1 LILRRFSREIRERTR
16 KEKQNTNK
24 CFSFSFFVCFALFRG
39 QDLLKIIRVIRRKN
53 GVKMKNVL
61 SLLLIVVFFFL
72 PITAQKRGGA
82 EIKQLQSPQNP
93 RLGFVIHGGAG
104 VIKRG
109 SLSPEKEAEYKRK
122 LEEAV
127 LAGYKALQDGKSG
140 LDAVEIAIRMLEDSP
155 LFNAGKGAVFTAD
168 GKNELDA
175 SIMDGKTLKA
185 GAVAGLHHVKNPIT
199 LARAVMEKS
208 PHVMMVG
215 DGAEKFARE
224 QNIELVPEKYFWT
237 QERWDSLQR
246 IIKEEKEKEKE
257 KKVQSPKSKVQS
269 RTENSLDSRLS
280 TLDSPPLRE
289 LAYNKFGTV
298 GAVALDKDGNLA
310 AGTSTGGMTYKKFGR
325 VGDAPIIGA
334 GTYAS
339 NETCAVSATGWG
351 EFFIRLGVARDIS
364 AQMEY
369 RGQTVQQAADTA
381 LNKVQA
387 LGGDGGVIAIDKFG
401 NIGISFNSEGM
412 YRAYIN
418 SDGKPVIEI
427 YKD

>member
-1 LILRRFSREIRERTR
+1 MIR
-16 KEKQNTNK
+16 
-24 CFSFSFFVCFALFRG
+24 
-39 QDLLKIIRVIRRKN
+39 IICGNN
-53 GVKMKNVL
+53 GVKMKNLL

-72 PITAQKRGGA
+72 PLTAQKRGGA

-104 VIKRG
+104 VIKKG

-127 LAGYKALQDGKSG
+127 LAGYKALQDGKTG

-175 SIMDGKTLKA
+175 SMMDGKTLKA
-185 GAVAGLHHVKNPIT
+185 GAVAGLHHVKNPIS
-199 LARAVMEKS
+199 LARKVMENS

-224 QNIELVPEKYFWT
+224 QNIELVNEKYFWT
-237 QERWDSLQR
+237 QERWDSLQK
-246 IIKEEKEKEKE
+246 IIKQEKEKEKSKKE
-257 KKVQSPKSKVQS
+257 KVKSQKEKVGGQ
-269 RTENSLDSRLS
+269 NSDLAETKTADQR
-280 TLDSPPLRE
+280 PPTASLRE

-298 GAVALDKDGNLA
+298 GAVALDREGNLA

-334 GTYAS
+334 GTYA
-339 NETCAVSATGWG
+339 NNATCAISATGWG

-364 AQMEY
+364 ATMEY
-369 RGQTVQQAADTA
+369 RGLPVQQAADSVM
-381 LNKVQA
+381 NKVKT

-412 YRAYIN
+412 YRAYID
-418 SDGKPVIEI
+418 SDGKPVVEI